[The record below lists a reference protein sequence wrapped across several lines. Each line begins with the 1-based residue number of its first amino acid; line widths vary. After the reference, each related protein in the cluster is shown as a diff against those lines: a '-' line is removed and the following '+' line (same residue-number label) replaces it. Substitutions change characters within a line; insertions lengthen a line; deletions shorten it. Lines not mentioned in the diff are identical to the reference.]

1 MVRVNNLAETDSS
14 DNTAVKGLEN
24 KSQQS
29 EKFGNI
35 AVDSWKDLEKNYKD
49 STGKFGKNGSGKD
62 GLTKEDLSK
71 DGLSKDNSVL
81 TFDDPFKKGKSD
93 SSSTLQEKKMMSDED
108 AIRNKK
114 EQAIDDANM
123 IQKKKEAAG
132 EDGNM
137 IQKKKELADGGK
149 FGGKVEGGLDFAPEK
164 PKAPADGGLK
174 EGWDKGNEFTGKK
187 PLEGGPKDKE
197 FTGKKPL
204 DGGPKDLSFDKDFYL
219 QML

>member
-1 MVRVNNLAETDSS
+1 MVRVNNLAETNSS

-49 STGKFGKNGSGKD
+49 STGKFGKNGSSKD

-123 IQKKKEAAG
+123 IQKKKE
-132 EDGNM
+132 
-137 IQKKKELADGGK
+137 L
-149 FGGKVEGGLDFAPEK
+149 
-164 PKAPADGGLK
+164 ADGGLK
-174 EGWDKGNEFTGKK
+174 EGWDKGNEFIGKK

>member
-35 AVDSWKDLEKNYKD
+35 AVDSWKDMEKNYKD
-49 STGKFGKNGSGKD
+49 STGKFGKNGSSKD

-71 DGLSKDNSVL
+71 DGLSKDGLSKDGLSKDGLSKDGSAL

-114 EQAIDDANM
+114 EQALDDANM
-123 IQKKKEAAG
+123 IQKKKELAA
-132 EDGNM
+132 DDANM
-137 IQKKKELADGGK
+137 IQKKKELA
-149 FGGKVEGGLDFAPEK
+149 
-164 PKAPADGGLK
+164 
-174 EGWDKGNEFTGKK
+174 
-187 PLEGGPKDKE
+187 
-197 FTGKKPL
+197 

>member
-1 MVRVNNLAETDSS
+1 MVRENNLAETNSS

-49 STGKFGKNGSGKD
+49 STGKFGKIGSSKD
-62 GLTKEDLSK
+62 GLSK
-71 DGLSKDNSVL
+71 DGLSKEDSVL

-93 SSSTLQEKKMMSDED
+93 NSSETQEKKMMSIED

-123 IQKKKEAAG
+123 IQKKKE
-132 EDGNM
+132 
-137 IQKKKELADGGK
+137 LADSGK

-164 PKAPADGGLK
+164 PKVPADGGVK

-197 FTGKKPL
+197 LTGKKPL
-204 DGGPKDLSFDKDFYL
+204 EGGPKDLSFDKDFYL

>member
-1 MVRVNNLAETDSS
+1 MVRVNNLAETNSS

-49 STGKFGKNGSGKD
+49 STGKFGKNGSSKD
-62 GLTKEDLSK
+62 GLTKED
-71 DGLSKDNSVL
+71 LSKDNSVL

-164 PKAPADGGLK
+164 PKVPA
-174 EGWDKGNEFTGKK
+174 
-187 PLEGGPKDKE
+187 
-197 FTGKKPL
+197 

>member
-35 AVDSWKDLEKNYKD
+35 AVDSWKDMEKNYKD
-49 STGKFGKNGSGKD
+49 STGKFGKNGSSKD

-71 DGLSKDNSVL
+71 DGLSKDGLSKDGSAL

-114 EQAIDDANM
+114 EQALDDANM
-123 IQKKKEAAG
+123 IQKKKELAA
-132 EDGNM
+132 DDANM
-137 IQKKKELADGGK
+137 IQKKKELADGG
-149 FGGKVEGGLDFAPEK
+149 
-164 PKAPADGGLK
+164 
-174 EGWDKGNEFTGKK
+174 
-187 PLEGGPKDKE
+187 
-197 FTGKKPL
+197 
-204 DGGPKDLSFDKDFYL
+204 PKDLSFDKDLYL
-219 QML
+219 QIL

>member
-49 STGKFGKNGSGKD
+49 STGKFGKNGSSKD

-123 IQKKKEAAG
+123 IQKKKE
-132 EDGNM
+132 
-137 IQKKKELADGGK
+137 LADGGK

-164 PKAPADGGLK
+164 PKVPA
-174 EGWDKGNEFTGKK
+174 
-187 PLEGGPKDKE
+187 
-197 FTGKKPL
+197 